1 MSGTNL
7 RIQNIDRPLR
17 TQLLAVDCA
26 SFFCRLRGLT
36 FRKSMPM
43 ELGLLLRY
51 EKETR
56 FDTAIHMLG
65 VFFDLSIVW
74 IDSNQEVVDVQ
85 LARRW
90 RPFYL
95 PARPAMYVLEI
106 AVQRIADFRV
116 SERVMIESLS
126 IDNEK

>member
-1 MSGTNL
+1 
-7 RIQNIDRPLR
+7 
-17 TQLLAVDCA
+17 
-26 SFFCRLRGLT
+26 
-36 FRKSMPM
+36 MPM

-116 SERVMIESLS
+116 SERVMIESIS